1 MHAIRD
7 VLWGLMLVAAVA
19 GCRSKGAKTSPEP
32 ESDPNTPVVVEIENH
47 YQGDVVIYLMQG
59 SHRQRL
65 GMVTALST
73 ASFSFPWIR
82 LQVSGNN
89 RLLAYPIA
97 GASAYASDPLFVQP
111 GQSIQW
117 TLESDLDRSS
127 LAVY

>member
-32 ESDPNTPVVVEIENH
+32 EADPNSPVVVEVENH
-47 YQGDVVIYLMQG
+47 YHGDVVIYLMQG
-59 SHRQRL
+59 SHRERL

-73 ASFSFPWIR
+73 ASFSFPWSR
-82 LQVSGNN
+82 LQMSGSN

-97 GASAYASDPLFVQP
+97 GPAAHASEPLNVQP
-111 GQSIQW
+111 GQSIKW